1 MNNIIGSGAATRY
14 RCAKLSPER
23 VVVKAT
29 VFADSGKLDAG
40 SPVGPAIF
48 RATSG
53 NFIAEFASGASF
65 AGPTKETPPLDVE
78 EPELTRASLRAEPLS
93 ARDELR
99 PDSARKATTMTK
111 QAPKNRFATL
121 GISSEN
127 PVG

>member
-1 MNNIIGSGAATRY
+1 MIGSGVATRY
-14 RCAKLSPER
+14 RCAKLSLER
-23 VVVKAT
+23 VAVKVT

-40 SPVGPAIF
+40 SPVGRPIF
-48 RATSG
+48 RAISG

-65 AGPTKETPPLDVE
+65 AAPTEETPPPDVA

-93 ARDELR
+93 ARDELC

-127 PVG
+127 PIG